1 MNQLQRSM
9 SDERR
14 NPTNFA
20 ELLSNEVNGLFQK
33 ITNAPD
39 NISVRTAE
47 RWMKYLGF
55 QPIKAT
61 KGCFTDGHERAD
73 VVLYRSPFLKEF
85 LLLENRMTA
94 YKGENL
100 EVEEEPEKKR
110 MERKSSS

>member
-73 VVLYRSPFLKEF
+73 VVLYRSQFLKEF
-85 LLLENRMTA
+85 LLLESRMTA
-94 YKGENL
+94 YKGEN
-100 EVEEEPEKKR
+100 
-110 MERKSSS
+110 